1 MSGPTAASVAWAR
14 RGGSGPEGRPSGTEQ
29 TGCTEQT
36 AAGRAPPWGQS
47 LCLASS
53 VAPPATGSPW
63 PDARGSSV
71 TSLSLPCRP
80 SGPGLLSCPRVC
92 LLLAEPPPCR
102 PPQGGPCSSP
112 TLDSASSLP
121 SVHWPLRSA
130 ALSQTR
136 QNEKEGSQWP
146 LTTPGAG
153 VPAPLLEG
161 LVSHPWHT
169 PPPEDPVSPTQRL
182 VFIALPSPLLWG
194 VGLAGKAGSLGETEG
209 EESVCL

>member
-1 MSGPTAASVAWAR
+1 MSGPTAASVARAR

-47 LCLASS
+47 LCLAYS

-63 PDARGSSV
+63 PDAQGSSV

-121 SVHWPLRSA
+121 SRSSRGRHSSWGALAGGCCPPLFPWLRLCGWVSF
-130 ALSQTR
+130 
-136 QNEKEGSQWP
+136 
-146 LTTPGAG
+146 G
-153 VPAPLLEG
+153 VSEEDTVLGGRAPLFQEDL
-161 LVSHPWHT
+161 LSHPSRGLSSV
-169 PPPEDPVSPTQRL
+169 PVCFFHKHQS
-182 VFIALPSPLLWG
+182 
-194 VGLAGKAGSLGETEG
+194 
-209 EESVCL
+209 